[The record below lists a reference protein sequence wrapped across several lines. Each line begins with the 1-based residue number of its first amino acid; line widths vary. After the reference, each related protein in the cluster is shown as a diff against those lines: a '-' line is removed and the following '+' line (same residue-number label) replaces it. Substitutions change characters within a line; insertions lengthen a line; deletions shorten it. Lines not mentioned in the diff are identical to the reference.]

1 MFFMSHA
8 SDCPS
13 PAALLLNIRLPADP
27 QCLSE
32 KKQQKTDNQLSAVEA
47 AVCARLS
54 EPLRSRK
61 APENGSGVA
70 KVEQSSAIKSSF
82 AAEMGPSEKQTE
94 GGRGRGGTHSTQPA
108 RRTGGLSAREA
119 RLTAA
124 EKWLSERERRGR
136 RGRTINV
143 TLGTFPQGNKVL
155 PLGESQR
162 CRSWRLVD
170 VVQVALKTLKTF
182 SVVKE

>member
-1 MFFMSHA
+1 M
-8 SDCPS
+8 
-13 PAALLLNIRLPADP
+13 
-27 QCLSE
+27 
-32 KKQQKTDNQLSAVEA
+32 EA

-94 GGRGRGGTHSTQPA
+94 GGRGGTHSTQPA

-124 EKWLSERERRGR
+124 EKWLSEREGGGGR

-162 CRSWRLVD
+162 CRSWRLVG
-170 VVQVALKTLKTF
+170 VVQVALKTLRP
-182 SVVKE
+182 SPR